1 MAFTEEE
8 LSYLKSQSLAR
19 IATVGPDGQPDV
31 VPVGFEYDG
40 TYFYVGGVDPRK
52 TRKVLNVKA
61 GHTKVALVIDD
72 LVSTDPWSPRF
83 LRVYGT
89 AEVVERTGMFGGGV
103 YLRITPTTSWSW
115 HLDGRAINHED
126 DSFAPRRT
134 THTVE
139 D

>member
-8 LSYLKSQSLAR
+8 LAYLKTQRLAR

-40 TYFYVGGVDPRK
+40 RYFYVGGVDPRR
-52 TRKVLNVKA
+52 TRKVLNVRA
-61 GHTKVALVIDD
+61 GQEKVALVIDD
-72 LVSTDPWSPRF
+72 LVSVDPWSPRF

-89 AEVVERTGMFGGGV
+89 AEVVERSGMFGAGV

-115 HLDGRAINHED
+115 HLDGRPLSHED
-126 DSFAPRRT
+126 EDFAPRRT
-134 THTVE
+134 KHSVG
-139 D
+139 

>member
-1 MAFTEEE
+1 MSFTEEE
-8 LSYLKSQSLAR
+8 LIYLKSQPLAR

-40 TYFYVGGVDPRK
+40 THFYVGGMDPGK
-52 TRKVLNVKA
+52 TRKVLNVRA
-61 GHTKVALVIDD
+61 GHTQVALVIDD

-89 AEVVERTGMFGGGV
+89 AEVVERTGMFGAGV

-115 HLDGRAINHED
+115 HLDGRPVAHD
-126 DSFAPRRT
+126 DDTFVPRRT
-134 THTVE
+134 EH
-139 D
+139 

>member
-1 MAFTEEE
+1 MAFTKEE
-8 LSYLKSQSLAR
+8 LSYLKAQPLAR
-19 IATVGPDGQPDV
+19 IATVGTDGQPDAA
-31 VPVGFEYDG
+31 PVGFEYDG

-126 DSFAPRRT
+126 HSFAPRRT